1 MWNIINCTNNNYC
14 FKKKNRNR
22 NTHITNNS
30 FSMAN
35 PVYNTEQ
42 NVNNTELY
50 YEVDVIHDTSLYQD
64 INPKYNAEYIDVL
77 ESNA

>member
-1 MWNIINCTNNNYC
+1 
-14 FKKKNRNR
+14 
-22 NTHITNNS
+22 
-30 FSMAN
+30 MAN

-42 NVNNTELY
+42 NVNNTEQNVNNPELY
-50 YEVDVIHDTSLYQD
+50 NEVDITHDTSLYQD